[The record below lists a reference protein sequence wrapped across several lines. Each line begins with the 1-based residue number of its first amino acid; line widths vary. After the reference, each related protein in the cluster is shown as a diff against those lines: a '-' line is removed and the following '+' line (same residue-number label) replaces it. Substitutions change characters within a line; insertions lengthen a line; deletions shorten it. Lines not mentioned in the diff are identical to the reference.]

1 MELLVRWACPRCS
14 GKTVPVCELCG
25 RSGYMERWLPA
36 RLVNEALIR
45 GRIVSRRSEAG
56 GHS

>member
-1 MELLVRWACPRCS
+1 MRWVCPRCT
-14 GKTVPVCELCG
+14 GKTVTLCELCE

-45 GRIVSRRSEAG
+45 GKIVSRRSEAG
-56 GHS
+56 SH

>member
-1 MELLVRWACPRCS
+1 MELLVRLACPRCS
-14 GKTVPVCELCG
+14 VKTVPVCNLCE

-45 GRIVSRRSEAG
+45 GKIVSRRSEAG
-56 GHS
+56 SHL